1 MIKLLKKNLKTKL
14 KKNKNLHNSSTIKF
28 TQISYLLLKNS
39 TLIKI
44 LNFILKINAESS
56 FHVDVELQSLL
67 SDFHLTS

>member
-44 LNFILKINAESS
+44 LNFTLKINAESS

>member
-14 KKNKNLHNSSTIKF
+14 KEHKNLHNSSTIKF

>member
-14 KKNKNLHNSSTIKF
+14 KKNKNLHNLSTIKF

-39 TLIKI
+39 TLINI